1 MMMPANFTAVN
12 SEVVY
17 GGADLFSILADTTA
31 PIWGK
36 SNVKTFNTNL
46 LTILSNS
53 FVSPLLNVTMGTMF
67 GGNWGKDG
75 DKLFGDDGTASKFF
89 KNQYNTTSGE
99 FDGDEMTFG
108 NKVMRVLGSAAAVY
122 TLGTTPV
129 KNLISEKIL
138 FADGSLL

>member
-31 PIWGK
+31 PVWGK
-36 SNVKTFNTNL
+36 ANVKTFNTNL

-53 FVSPLLNVTMGTMF
+53 FTDKLVSSTLGVMF
-67 GGNWGKDG
+67 GGQWGDEDNG
-75 DKLFGDDGTASKFF
+75 DKKIFGDEGEWK
-89 KNQYNTTSGE
+89 KNFYMINDTT
-99 FDGDEMTFG
+99 EMNGF
-108 NKVMRVLGSAAAVY
+108 NKVMRTLGAAAAVY

-129 KNLISEKIL
+129 KNYISETIVGIDGKI
-138 FADGSLL
+138 A